1 MDHVL
6 SDNFDEIEYTVRQD
20 IHTTSARLNSAID
33 DLRAQITPLQQVWT
47 REAAQAYRG
56 EQTRW
61 EQAATALNEILFSLG
76 NAVRDG
82 ADDVAATDRT
92 AANAWG
98 IDASPAQALCGPV
111 GRDTQSARGQFCI
124 TVVVGEA
131 ATVCADPSLAVR
143 RPPTGPHSSMGQLS
157 SAMPS

>member
-6 SDNFDEIEYTVRQD
+6 SYNFDEIEYTVRQD
-20 IHTTSARLNSAID
+20 IHTTSARLNSTLD
-33 DLRAQITPLQQVWT
+33 DLRAQIAPLQQVWT
-47 REAAQAYRG
+47 REAAQAYLV

-61 EQAATALNEILFSLG
+61 EQAATGLNEILFSLG

-98 IDASPAQALCGPV
+98 Y
-111 GRDTQSARGQFCI
+111 
-124 TVVVGEA
+124 
-131 ATVCADPSLAVR
+131 
-143 RPPTGPHSSMGQLS
+143 
-157 SAMPS
+157 